1 MVLLRKTCKIMA
13 QKEYHLDHS
22 TPVPEQNLT
31 PAQAHHQQAR
41 AFAVDGKWHEALTE
55 YQQVLQLNP
64 NWAEVY
70 KELGNAYLNLQQ
82 WSDAIACY
90 RQAYQR
96 QHRTPQL
103 YHNWADALSKIE
115 KWAAAVAVYKKA
127 IELKPEFSWSYNNL
141 GDALLK
147 LGQWSEAAT
156 AYRQAIELNP
166 DFGLSYHNLGEACSK
181 LQQWENAI
189 AAYQKSIEC
198 DPNFLWSY
206 FHLGNVLTQQN
217 LWEEALTAYEK
228 AVKIEPNFHWL
239 HYHLATTLAQQ
250 NRWTEA
256 LTAYQKAVEIEP
268 NFAQGYSGLGDALM
282 QQQKWERAIDCYEK
296 ALAIDP
302 AFNVEIYRNLEEA
315 RTRKVGF
322 EPTLVAPLIINPKSQ
337 WPYIAPQAD
346 SFPKTLPD
354 GRPWP
359 KISIITP
366 SYNQGEF
373 IEETILSVIHQNYP
387 NLEYI
392 LIDGGSTDDT
402 LSVVKRYHEHLTYFV
417 SEPDNGQSDAINKG
431 FRQASGEIVT
441 WLNSDDRLA
450 PFALYAA
457 ALAFYTSGADV
468 VAGLCQL
475 FQSGQEVL
483 HHMTSCASGQM
494 PLEDILDVENCWLA
508 GKFFHQPEVM
518 FTRAIWDKTGG
529 AVNESLYYS
538 MDYELWARFAAV
550 GAKICPISH
559 PIAQF
564 RMHEA
569 QKTSATEKYKPELL
583 ATRYQLRSRFQAKIT
598 PTNSSFV
605 NSEPLAKRHQLRV
618 VLFSDLGFLGGA
630 GIAHEQIG
638 QAIAA
643 AGHQVIPIKGSS
655 QWQPKPIEFSA
666 EDAVQLIACLEPD
679 LVVVGNLH
687 NIQQSVEFLEHI
699 CKKYPTIFVMHD
711 QWLLT
716 GRCAYTGQC
725 DQYTTSCTASCP
737 TSEQYPQLDP
747 DEIYPTFQRKRKL
760 LVQSENLLVLG
771 NSQWTTNWARQA
783 LKYSLSPE
791 QQFLLEQRVQKI
803 TLGIDLEIFKPRDQ
817 QHCRQRLGL
826 PENKFI
832 ILTGCTSIEDERKG
846 GKHLI
851 QALKSANLD
860 NVLLVGF
867 GYGSPVAEELNFEI
881 HNTGFIQNRTL
892 LAYYY
897 SAADLFVGASL
908 EETLGLTFLEAAAC
922 GTPAVGYASGGVQE
936 AICDQVTGRL
946 VREKTPEA
954 LARVISELYHNSEQ
968 LERLSRS
975 APLYV
980 ASHFSSRSTY
990 QSLVVALE
998 RVNWLEKLQIA
1009 PISKF
1014 RVTPPEIPPALCVK
1028 YLLDINLEDD
1038 IIEGKEIQGCVF
1050 GGFGALEPPYPDLN
1064 LASQSRWALWPESK
1078 FLIETNH
1085 HKKGHLIFSY
1095 RSVCSGQVIEI
1106 WCEDKLLVSTLVEAS
1121 EITQENILTFP
1132 VNLQRGLNFFTIKT
1146 DRYSPD
1152 VSQRKLAVLVEKIN
1166 FTEELNWQ
1174 NVGNVEQEGVTDKF
1188 IQMDGT
1194 LQGTGWFPW
1203 ESFNGVPVR
1212 WMERVGSVIVDGM
1225 NVTQP
1230 VQVKVCVIAAVD
1242 SRFVENLTLKV
1253 NGNPILVEVQYL
1265 ENQYWEFKAKIPA
1278 RMLTPDTPFVLS
1290 LHAPDVKQLSPQ
1302 DSRYASV
1309 LVQDIF
1315 LQTIEL
1321 EPSSQ
1326 ETVILMDENLQGT
1339 GWFPAEQRND
1349 IPVRWMQ
1356 KVGSIVVEGVD
1367 TAKPFQVKVQG
1378 VAATE
1383 QGLIDQFSVRVNG
1396 TPVLGEVQ
1404 HQPDGLWQ
1412 FEGQVAFGILPQDTP
1427 FLLTLEAPKVKQLSS
1442 EDQRCC
1448 SLLVQEIRFVGL
1460 N

>member
-1 MVLLRKTCKIMA
+1 MA
-13 QKEYHLDHS
+13 QKEYHLERS
-22 TPVPEQNLT
+22 TPVPKENVIL
-31 PAQAHHQQAR
+31 AQAHHKQAR
-41 AFAVDGKWHEALTE
+41 AFAVEGKWHEALTE
-55 YQQVLQLNP
+55 YQQVLKLNP

-82 WSDAIACY
+82 WSEAVGCY
-90 RQAYQR
+90 RQAYKR
-96 QHRTPQL
+96 LHWTPQL
-103 YHNWADALSKIE
+103 YHNWADALSKLE
-115 KWAAAVAVYKKA
+115 RWSAAVTVYRKA

-147 LGQWSEAAT
+147 LGQWSEAVT

-166 DFGLSYHNLGEACSK
+166 DFGSSYHNLGEAYTK
-181 LQQWENAI
+181 LQQSENAI
-189 AAYQKSIEC
+189 EAYQKSIEC

-206 FHLGNVLTQQN
+206 FQMGNVLTQQN
-217 LWEEALTAYEK
+217 RWDEALTAYEK
-228 AVKIEPNFHWL
+228 AVEIEPHFHWS
-239 HYHLATTLAQQ
+239 HYHLATILAQQ
-250 NRWTEA
+250 NCWDEA
-256 LTAYQKAVEIEP
+256 IKAYEKAVEIEP
-268 NFAQGYSGLGDALM
+268 DFAQGYSGLADALM
-282 QQQKWERAIDCYEK
+282 QQKKWDRAIDCYEK
-296 ALAIDP
+296 AIAIDP

-315 RTRKVGF
+315 RARKAGLTVV
-322 EPTLVAPLIINPKSQ
+322 EATPIIDPKSQ
-337 WPYIAPQAD
+337 WPYIVSQTD

-402 LSVVKRYHEHLTYFV
+402 LTVVERYQEHLAYFV
-417 SEPDNGQSDAINKG
+417 TEPDNGQSDAINKG

-450 PFALYAA
+450 PGALYAA

-475 FQSGQEVL
+475 FQTGQEVL
-483 HHMTSCASGQM
+483 HHMTSCAPGQM
-494 PLEDILDVENCWLA
+494 SLEDILDIENCWLA

-518 FTRAIWDKTGG
+518 FTRALWEKAGG
-529 AVNESLYYS
+529 AVDESLFYS
-538 MDYELWARFAAV
+538 MDYEMWARFAAV
-550 GAKICPISH
+550 GAKIFPIGH

-583 ATRYQLRSRFQAKIT
+583 ATRDQLRSRFQEEVT
-598 PTNSSFV
+598 PSDSSSV
-605 NSEPLAKRHQLRV
+605 NSEPLAIRHQLRV

-638 QAIAA
+638 QALAN
-643 AGHQVIPIKGSS
+643 AGHQVIPIKGAS
-655 QWQPKPIEFSA
+655 QWQPQPIEFSA
-666 EDAVQLIACLEPD
+666 EDTIQLISCLEPD

-687 NIQQSVEFLEHI
+687 NIEQSVEFLEQI

-725 DQYTTSCTASCP
+725 DQYTTSCTESCP
-737 TSEQYPQLDP
+737 TSEQYPSLPPEQ
-747 DEIYPTFQRKRKL
+747 ISPTFQRKRKL
-760 LVQSENLLVLG
+760 LVQSDNLLVLG
-771 NSQWTTNWARQA
+771 NSQWTTDWARQA
-783 LKYSLSPE
+783 LKSSLSPE
-791 QQFLLEQRVQKI
+791 QEFLLEKRVQKI
-803 TLGIDLEIFKPRDQ
+803 TLGLDLETFQPRDQ
-817 QHCRQRLGL
+817 QYCRQKLGL

-832 ILTGCTSIEDERKG
+832 ILTGSTSIEDERKG

-851 QALKSANLD
+851 QALKFANLE
-860 NVLLVGF
+860 NVLLLGF
-867 GYGSPVAEELNFEI
+867 GHGSPVAEELNFEI
-881 HNTGFIQNRTL
+881 QHTGFIQSRAL

-936 AICDQVTGRL
+936 AICDHVTGRL
-946 VREKTPEA
+946 VSQKTPEG
-954 LARVISELYHNSEQ
+954 LARVIGELYQDSDQ

-980 ASHFSSRSTY
+980 NSHFSIRSTY
-990 QSLVVALE
+990 QSLVVALD
-998 RVNWLEKLQIA
+998 RVKWLEKLQIA

-1014 RVTPPEIPPALCVK
+1014 RVTPPEISPALCVK
-1028 YLLDINLEDD
+1028 YLLDINPEDD
-1038 IIEGKEIQGCVF
+1038 IIDGKEIQGCVF

-1085 HKKGHLIFSY
+1085 QKKGHLILSY

-1106 WCEDKLLVSTLVEAS
+1106 WCEDKLLVTTLVEAS
-1121 EITQENILTFP
+1121 EIQQENILTFP
-1132 VNLQRGLNFFTIKT
+1132 VTLEAGLNFFRLKT
-1146 DRYSPD
+1146 DQYSHD
-1152 VSQRKLAVLVEKIN
+1152 GSQRKLAVLVEKIT
-1166 FTEELNWQ
+1166 FTEKLNWQ
-1174 NVGNVEQEGVTDKF
+1174 NLGNCKEQGVTEKL
-1188 IQMDGT
+1188 IRMDGT

-1203 ESFNGVPVR
+1203 ESLNGVPVR
-1212 WMERVGSVIVDGM
+1212 WMERVGSVIVEGM

-1230 VQVKVCVIAAVD
+1230 LQVKVGAIAAVD

-1253 NGNPILVEVQYL
+1253 NGNPILAEVKHL
-1265 ENQYWEFKAKIPA
+1265 ENQSWELEAKIPA
-1278 RMLTPDTPFVLS
+1278 RMLTPYAPFVLS

-1302 DSRYASV
+1302 DSRHASV
-1309 LVQDIF
+1309 LVKDI
-1315 LQTIEL
+1315 LVKTIEL

-1339 GWFPAEQRND
+1339 GWFATEQRD
-1349 IPVRWMQ
+1349 GTPVRWMQ
-1356 KVGSIVVEGVD
+1356 KVGSIIVEGVD
-1367 TAKPFQVKVQG
+1367 TAKPFEVKVQG
-1378 VAATE
+1378 VTATE
-1383 QGLIDQFSVRVNG
+1383 QQFIDQLIVRVNG
-1396 TPVLGEVQ
+1396 TQIQGEVQ
-1404 HQPDGLWQ
+1404 HQSHNGQWQ
-1412 FEGQVAFGILPQDTP
+1412 FEGLVTVGILPENAP
-1427 FLLTLEAPKVKQLSS
+1427 FLLTLEVPDVKKVSS
-1442 EDQRCC
+1442 EDQRCT
-1448 SLLVQEIRFVGL
+1448 SLLIASAIFRNMREL
-1460 N
+1460 KS

>member
-1 MVLLRKTCKIMA
+1 MVLLRTTRKIMA
-13 QKEYHLDHS
+13 QKGHHLDHS
-22 TPVPEQNLT
+22 TPAPKQNLT
-31 PAQAHHQQAR
+31 AAQAHHKQAR
-41 AFAVDGKWHEALTE
+41 AFAVEGKWHEALTE
-55 YQQVLQLNP
+55 YQQVLQLTP

-70 KELGNAYLNLQQ
+70 KELGNAYLHLQQ
-82 WSDAIACY
+82 WSDAVACY

-103 YHNWADALSKIE
+103 YHNWADALSKLE
-115 KWAAAVAVYKKA
+115 RWSAAVLVYKKA
-127 IELKPEFSWSYNNL
+127 IELKPEFSWSHNNL

-147 LGQWSEAAT
+147 LGQWSEAVT

-166 DFGLSYHNLGEACSK
+166 DFGLSYHNLGEAYTK

-189 AAYQKSIEC
+189 AAYHKSIEL

-206 FHLGNVLTQQN
+206 FQLGNVLTQQN
-217 LWEEALTAYEK
+217 RWSEALTAYEK
-228 AVKIEPNFHWL
+228 AVEIEPNFHWS
-239 HYHLATTLAQQ
+239 HYHLAITLAQQ
-250 NRWTEA
+250 NRWSEA
-256 LTAYQKAVEIEP
+256 LTAYEKAVEIEP

-282 QQQKWERAIDCYEK
+282 QQQKWEQAIDCYEK
-296 ALAIDP
+296 AIAIDP

-315 RTRKVGF
+315 RARKIGLATVDAT
-322 EPTLVAPLIINPKSQ
+322 PMIDPKNQ
-337 WPYIAPQAD
+337 WPYITSQTD

-354 GRPWP
+354 GCPWP

-402 LSVVKRYHEHLTYFV
+402 VTVVERYREHLSYFI
-417 SEPDNGQSDAINKG
+417 STPDHGQSDAINKG

-441 WLNSDDRLA
+441 WLNSDDRFA
-450 PFALYAA
+450 PGALYAA

-475 FQSGQEVL
+475 FQTKEEVL
-483 HHMTSCASGQM
+483 HHMTSCAPGQM

-518 FTRAIWDKTGG
+518 FTRAIWEKVGG
-529 AVNESLYYS
+529 AVDESLYYS
-538 MDYELWARFAAV
+538 MDYELWARFAAA

-583 ATRYQLRSRFQAKIT
+583 ATRDQLRSRFQAKIT
-598 PTNSSFV
+598 PTDSSFV
-605 NSEPLAKRHQLRV
+605 KSEPVAKRHQLRV
-618 VLFSDLGFLGGA
+618 VLFSDLGFSGGA

-643 AGHQVIPIKGSS
+643 AGHQVIPIKGAS
-655 QWQPKPIEFSA
+655 QWQPQPIEFLA
-666 EDAVQLIACLEPD
+666 EDAIELIACLEPD

-687 NIQQSVEFLEHI
+687 NLEESVEFLEQI

-737 TSEQYPQLDP
+737 THEQYPALTP
-747 DEIYPTFQRKRKL
+747 EKISPTFERKRKL
-760 LVQSENLLVLG
+760 LVKSDNLLVVG

-783 LKYSLSPE
+783 FKSSLPPE
-791 QQFLLEQRVQKI
+791 QKFLLEKRIQKI
-803 TLGIDLEIFKPRDQ
+803 TLSLDLETFKPRDQ
-817 QHCRQRLGL
+817 QDCRQRLGL
-826 PENKFI
+826 PDNKFI

-846 GKHLI
+846 GKYLI
-851 QALKSANLD
+851 QALKFANLD

-867 GYGSPVAEELNFEI
+867 GYGSPLEDELNFEI
-881 HNTGFIQNRTL
+881 NHTGFIQNRTL

-936 AICDQVTGRL
+936 AIRDQVTGRL
-946 VREKTPEA
+946 VREKTPSA
-954 LARVISELYHNSEQ
+954 LAKVISELYQDSDQ

-975 APLYV
+975 APLYI
-980 ASHFSSRSTY
+980 ASHFSIRSTY

-998 RVNWLEKLQIA
+998 RVKWLEKLQIA

-1028 YLLDINLEDD
+1028 YLLDINPEDD
-1038 IIEGKEIQGCVF
+1038 IIEGKEIKGCVF

-1064 LASQSRWALWPESK
+1064 LASQSRWALWPESQ

-1085 HKKGHLIFSY
+1085 HKKGHLILSY
-1095 RSVCSGQVIEI
+1095 RSVCSGQVLEV

-1132 VNLQRGLNFFTIKT
+1132 VNLQKGLNFFTIKT

-1152 VSQRKLAVLVEKIN
+1152 LSQRKLAVLVEKVT

-1174 NVGNVEQEGVTDKF
+1174 NLGNAEKQGVTEKL
-1188 IQMDGT
+1188 IRMDGT

-1203 ESFNGVPVR
+1203 ESLNGIPIR
-1212 WMERVGSVIVDGM
+1212 WMERVGSVIVDRM

-1230 VQVKVCVIAAVD
+1230 LQVKVGVIAAVD
-1242 SRFVENLTLKV
+1242 SRFAENLTLKV
-1253 NGNPILVEVQYL
+1253 NGNQILAEVKPLKNQSWEL
-1265 ENQYWEFKAKIPA
+1265 EAKIPA
-1278 RMLTPDTPFVLS
+1278 RMLTPDAPFVLS

-1302 DSRYASV
+1302 DSRHASV
-1309 LVQDIF
+1309 LVQDI
-1315 LQTIEL
+1315 LLKTIEL
-1321 EPSSQ
+1321 EPSFQ

-1339 GWFPAEQRND
+1339 GWFAAEQHNNT
-1349 IPVRWMQ
+1349 PVRWMQ
-1356 KVGSIVVEGVD
+1356 KVGSIVVEEVD
-1367 TAKPFQVKVQG
+1367 TTKPFQVKVQG

-1383 QGLIDQFSVRVNG
+1383 QQFIDHLKLRVNG
-1396 TPVLGEVQ
+1396 TQVQGKVQ
-1404 HQPDGLWQ
+1404 HQLDGQWQ
-1412 FEGQVAFGILPQDTP
+1412 FEGQVADGILPDNAP